1 MDGLTAFARDN
12 LLIGTVLLAVIM
24 TIAYAIFR
32 AVKQRKRARRAAAW
46 RATRAEQDRIWNER
60 TGRK

>member
-1 MDGLTAFARDN
+1 METFAAFARDN
-12 LLIGTVLLAVIM
+12 LLTGAVALAIIM

-32 AVKQRKRARRAAAW
+32 AVRQREKNRRVAAW

-60 TGRK
+60 TDRN